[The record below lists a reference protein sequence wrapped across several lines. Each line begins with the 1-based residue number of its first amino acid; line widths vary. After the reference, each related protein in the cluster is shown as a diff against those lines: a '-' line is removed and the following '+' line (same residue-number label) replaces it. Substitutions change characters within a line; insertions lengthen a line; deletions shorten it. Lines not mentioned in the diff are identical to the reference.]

1 MTNSFFCNDQTFLLM
16 HRSTLYLSPHRTLK
30 ISFKKQR
37 NFCET
42 WRYGTRFPCNAVL
55 TFLRVLILCAI
66 AFWAETPCSL
76 WLFLVMISLH
86 LKRLWPLGS
95 FRRDRGTFFPAIFWI
110 AAGNNHIRHF
120 WYKYKYYSVVSNGK
134 FYSVF
139 HNSLSLFSYNY
150 LSIY

>member
-1 MTNSFFCNDQTFLLM
+1 MTRHFSSCFSLPFN
-16 HRSTLYLSPHRTLK
+16 LSPHRALK
-30 ISFKKQR
+30 ISLKKQK

-42 WRYGTRFPCNAVL
+42 WRYGTRFPCNAAL
-55 TFLRVLILCAI
+55 TFLKVLIRRAI
-66 AFWAETPCSL
+66 AFWTEPPCSQ
-76 WLFLVMISLH
+76 WLSLVTISLH
-86 LKRLWPLGS
+86 LKRLWPFWS

-110 AAGNNHIRHF
+110 GAGNSHTRYF